1 MSLVRKSEIYLR
13 ARRARRARQL
23 QESGKRKCGVNKKT
37 GKPYAM
43 KKSGKRVEVEW
54 PWSLR
59 HKRTGTY
66 RCRITK
72 GGKHIRVIRFAE

>member
-1 MSLVRKSEIYLR
+1 MSLVTKSEIYLR
-13 ARRARRARQL
+13 ARRAHRARQL
-23 QESGKRKCGVNKKT
+23 QESGKRKAGINKKS

-59 HKRTGTY
+59 QKRPGTY

-72 GGKHIRVIRFAE
+72 GGKHIQVIRYA